1 MKENKFLTYFGI
13 LTLFVQMFKMFY
25 GFSTIVQGWF
35 FAIIWIVMY
44 LVLSPKH
51 FLQKRIVPFFIFYL
65 VAILHYM
72 MGSTYK
78 RLNTY
83 LLSYFLYPFLY
94 FYYLINHTTIKHKKH
109 TAVLLSII
117 IVFYAIRTIW
127 ISGSDTYLIRHVSG
141 DLDQINAYRF
151 LGLADYSLTHAVVF
165 MVPIF
170 VFMLKSSKRM
180 VGKTIGLILLFA
192 SFILIYYG
200 GATTPMLLFFLSL
213 VISFIVSSKRSN
225 KDNLIVLALS
235 ILFVIPIINKTW
247 LLSLL
252 SYIGS
257 VIPSDSPFSRKVVD
271 FEDSLIYESAE
282 GDVGARLSL
291 YADSW
296 DTFFSHPLFGTLD
309 GDLIGGHAY
318 FVDMLAGLGILG
330 AAFLFY
336 YIYSIF
342 KYSYNV
348 IPYKIR
354 PYYLW
359 GVVLFIMLGFVKNY
373 SGNDYFIISFIY
385 LPLMCIV
392 LNNTEDSKS
401 IN

>member
-1 MKENKFLTYFGI
+1 M
-13 LTLFVQMFKMFY
+13 
-25 GFSTIVQGWF
+25 
-35 FAIIWIVMY
+35 
-44 LVLSPKH
+44 
-51 FLQKRIVPFFIFYL
+51 
-65 VAILHYM
+65 
-72 MGSTYK
+72 
-78 RLNTY
+78 
-83 LLSYFLYPFLY
+83 YPFLY

-109 TAVLLSII
+109 TAILLSIV

-127 ISGSDTYLIRHVSG
+127 ISGSDTYLIRHVSV
-141 DLDQINAYRF
+141 DMDQINAYRF
-151 LGLADYSLTHAVVF
+151 LGLADYSLTHAIVF
-165 MVPIF
+165 MVPVF

-180 VGKTIGLILLFA
+180 VGKTIGFVLLFA

-235 ILFVIPIINKTW
+235 LLFVLPIINKTW

-257 VIPSDSPFSRKVVD
+257 VLPSDSPFSRKVVD

-291 YADSW
+291 YSDSW

-318 FVDMLAGLGILG
+318 FVDI
-330 AAFLFY
+330 
-336 YIYSIF
+336 
-342 KYSYNV
+342 YSYNV

-373 SGNDYFIISFIY
+373 SGNDFFIIPFIY

-392 LNNTEDSKS
+392 LNNTKDSKS
-401 IN
+401 IY